1 MKDQLNQ
8 ANSTV
13 EQTKNDVDSSKQF
26 VDEAKSGYESADAE
40 ASAKEDA
47 ANKAEAD
54 TKEGSE
60 EYDAVNKDLTDKKA
74 EVDSAKELLDEKTA
88 DVEEKKG
95 TVEEAKKALDEAN
108 TELEGKKTELE
119 NAKSNVTNKEKALE
133 DAKKA
138 LDTAKGDTT
147 EKLQAVE
154 DAKQALLDAQ
164 TKAKEAEDAYNEA
177 VNNQEDAQIALE
189 KAKVDAENAEK
200 VQDAAQKAFDNASI
214 YQKVVFGTDESLYP
228 YISEVNR
235 TLDLRPAEAG
245 DSAVTYRVYHKKGET
260 SEVNDYYSRQIKSTG
275 VITPIIETWYWHNSG
290 SGLSY
295 GSMEKPDDM
304 TNVTVENKTLAGTY
318 YIVAEWEGGSKQYL
332 VEIKDYKT
340 EYCNQTVANKNTEI
354 ISSVNTEGMS
364 EEEKIRA
371 ITKYIAENYKYD
383 ARHSSAYTM
392 YQNGGG
398 DCWASTD
405 AIVRLAKQLGFEAWS
420 YDARY
425 EGGAGSGHANAMV
438 KTSDGRYFVCEAGFS
453 QYNADGKRPFAVNE
467 VDPYDVNS
475 GTLFRVNAPDIT
487 DVVVPEGVT
496 EIGEIP
502 SRNGTFSAVSGV
514 NKLNSVRVSS
524 TVTDIAVSN
533 FTAAGNLADWTV
545 DENNSTFSGNAHGD
559 ILSKDGTA
567 LYHANPKTAVLEIP
581 STVKTMKEYAIY
593 GWNAETQQII
603 LNEGLETL
611 EQGAIYYTKVK
622 KIVFPSTLKYVD
634 KYALFQHESG
644 STFVF
649 KSMDTV
655 FDADALNTNSQLF
668 TSSDTIIAPKGSTAE
683 AAAKAC
689 GAKYVE
695 LSADTDLSLPE
706 VVEKPKVTKTEKL
719 TITNKSDAETQAEI
733 AKAQAELD
741 AAKKDYAAKKG
752 IYDSLLNGD
761 NLAKINAAK
770 KAMEEAKAN
779 VKEAEKNVEN
789 AKANKEAADKAQ
801 ASANEAVNQAQTTL
815 NEANAKVTQLLT
827 NMTTYEDAV
836 ESKKSTLASTNA
848 ELTNAIANQ
857 GAAQSNLDKANAE
870 LENAQNRYDAL
881 FENVSKLKKEAEEA
895 RTKANEAKDA
905 YENAVTDHDAKQEA
919 YTKALEDAKQ
929 LEAKLQEAE
938 EKTAQAKAA
947 FEAAQAKADEKKAI
961 FDEKHAVA
969 EEARSAYDQAKTA
982 YDTAVEDKKKAEQAL
997 RDAQT
1002 ELENAEKQLEDA
1014 VSNKD
1019 VTSSNLASAKDALD
1033 KAKKALEEATNNR
1046 DNAKQPFDSLKKA
1059 YEEAKAAY
1067 DQAVRD
1073 LEDAQKAV
1081 PTKTDWDALE
1091 KAKSEAEENLK
1102 HAKWRYDEAEY
1113 NLTYAED
1120 VLDQANAQLIVAKA
1134 NYDGAVIKYDASSKQ
1149 DQSNAEQKKQ
1159 VAAKQEKV
1167 SKSADTADDANL
1179 NSWAYMLAGSLAVAG
1194 VAVAALRKGKKHQEE
1209 GNM

>member
-1 MKDQLNQ
+1 
-8 ANSTV
+8 
-13 EQTKNDVDSSKQF
+13 
-26 VDEAKSGYESADAE
+26 
-40 ASAKEDA
+40 
-47 ANKAEAD
+47 
-54 TKEGSE
+54 
-60 EYDAVNKDLTDKKA
+60 
-74 EVDSAKELLDEKTA
+74 
-88 DVEEKKG
+88 
-95 TVEEAKKALDEAN
+95 
-108 TELEGKKTELE
+108 
-119 NAKSNVTNKEKALE
+119 
-133 DAKKA
+133 
-138 LDTAKGDTT
+138 
-147 EKLQAVE
+147 
-154 DAKQALLDAQ
+154 
-164 TKAKEAEDAYNEA
+164 
-177 VNNQEDAQIALE
+177 
-189 KAKVDAENAEK
+189 
-200 VQDAAQKAFDNASI
+200 
-214 YQKVVFGTDESLYP
+214 
-228 YISEVNR
+228 
-235 TLDLRPAEAG
+235 
-245 DSAVTYRVYHKKGET
+245 
-260 SEVNDYYSRQIKSTG
+260 
-275 VITPIIETWYWHNSG
+275 
-290 SGLSY
+290 
-295 GSMEKPDDM
+295 M
-304 TNVTVENKTLAGTY
+304 TNVRVEQRTVTGIY
-318 YIVAEWEGGSKQYL
+318 YVVAEWEGGSRQYL
-332 VEIKDYKT
+332 VEVKDYKN
-340 EYCNQTVANKNTEI
+340 EYVSESVSQKNDDI
-354 ISSVNTEGMS
+354 ISSLQLEGMS
-364 EEEKIRA
+364 DKDKVRA
-371 ITKYIAENYKYD
+371 ITKYIADNYKYD
-383 ARHSSAYTM
+383 AHYSSAYSM
-392 YQNGGG
+392 YKNGGG

-405 AIVRLAKQLGFEAWS
+405 AIVELAKKLGFESWIH
-420 YDARY
+420 DARY
-425 EGGAGSGHANAMV
+425 EAGAGSGHSNAII
-438 KTSDGRYFVCEAGFS
+438 KTPDGKYYECEAGFA
-453 QYNADGKRPFAVNE
+453 QYNKDGTRPFTVSE
-467 VDPYDVNS
+467 IPEFS
-475 GTLFRVNAPDIT
+475 ISSTGELRRVNAPDVS
-487 DVVVPEGVT
+487 DVVIPEGVT
-496 EIGEIP
+496 KIGKIKN
-502 SRNGTFSAVSGV
+502 SNGSFNAFSGV
-514 NKLNSVRVSS
+514 NDLSSITVPS
-524 TVTDIAVSN
+524 TVTKIDTSN
-533 FTAAGNLADWTV
+533 FTANPNLADWII
-545 DENNSTFSGNAHGD
+545 DENNATFAGNAHGD

-567 LYHANPKTAVLEIP
+567 IYHTNPKTAVLEIP

-706 VVEKPKVTKTEKL
+706 VVEKPKVTKKEKL

-741 AAKKDYAAKKG
+741 AAKKDYVSKKG

-770 KAMEEAKAN
+770 KAMDEAKAN

-827 NMTTYEDAV
+827 SMTTYEDAV
-836 ESKKSTLASTNA
+836 ESKKSTLASANA

-870 LENAQNRYDAL
+870 LEDAQNRYDAL

-905 YENAVTDHDAKQEA
+905 YENAVTDQDAKQEA

-938 EKTAQAKAA
+938 EKTAQAKTA

-969 EEARSAYDQAKTA
+969 EEARSSYDQAKTA

-1019 VTSSNLASAKDALD
+1019 VTSSKLASAKDALD

-1067 DQAVRD
+1067 GQAVRD

-1091 KAKSEAEENLK
+1091 KAKSEAEEKLK
-1102 HAKWRYDEAEY
+1102 DAKWRYDEAEY

>member
-1 MKDQLNQ
+1 MTNNMNEMYKGENNMNTKETMINKAVFREIEGENKMTKKQTSRMNKGENKTMTNKFRTLAKITLATAAIGSYIPQVTTLVNADGETTAQLKEQMDQAYNSLETAKYAVEDAQNVKNNALDVYIKERDNYRNAETELADAKKAYEEATKNGVTQEDVDAAMKVVEEKQAIVDELKPVYDKAKADFESAKQTLETAEQTLAAVQASYDTSKANYDQAVIEDQKAEEERLASEQAKKDAEEAKKQAEEENKKADTTLSNAEQTKQDAEAKVDEAASSETDAKNDYDHTQTEADAKKDTLAAEQTKEDAVKDQLNQ

-88 DVEEKKG
+88 DVEEKKD

-290 SGLSY
+290 SGVSY

-420 YDARY
+420 HDARY

-719 TITNKSDAETQAEI
+719 TITNKSDAETQAKI

-741 AAKKDYAAKKG
+741 AAKKDYASKKG
-752 IYDSLLNGD
+752 IYDS
-761 NLAKINAAK
+761 
-770 KAMEEAKAN
+770 
-779 VKEAEKNVEN
+779 
-789 AKANKEAADKAQ
+789 
-801 ASANEAVNQAQTTL
+801 
-815 NEANAKVTQLLT
+815 
-827 NMTTYEDAV
+827 
-836 ESKKSTLASTNA
+836 
-848 ELTNAIANQ
+848 
-857 GAAQSNLDKANAE
+857 
-870 LENAQNRYDAL
+870 
-881 FENVSKLKKEAEEA
+881 
-895 RTKANEAKDA
+895 
-905 YENAVTDHDAKQEA
+905 
-919 YTKALEDAKQ
+919 
-929 LEAKLQEAE
+929 
-938 EKTAQAKAA
+938 
-947 FEAAQAKADEKKAI
+947 
-961 FDEKHAVA
+961 
-969 EEARSAYDQAKTA
+969 
-982 YDTAVEDKKKAEQAL
+982 
-997 RDAQT
+997 
-1002 ELENAEKQLEDA
+1002 
-1014 VSNKD
+1014 
-1019 VTSSNLASAKDALD
+1019 
-1033 KAKKALEEATNNR
+1033 
-1046 DNAKQPFDSLKKA
+1046 
-1059 YEEAKAAY
+1059 
-1067 DQAVRD
+1067 
-1073 LEDAQKAV
+1073 
-1081 PTKTDWDALE
+1081 
-1091 KAKSEAEENLK
+1091 
-1102 HAKWRYDEAEY
+1102 
-1113 NLTYAED
+1113 
-1120 VLDQANAQLIVAKA
+1120 
-1134 NYDGAVIKYDASSKQ
+1134 
-1149 DQSNAEQKKQ
+1149 
-1159 VAAKQEKV
+1159 
-1167 SKSADTADDANL
+1167 
-1179 NSWAYMLAGSLAVAG
+1179 
-1194 VAVAALRKGKKHQEE
+1194 
-1209 GNM
+1209 